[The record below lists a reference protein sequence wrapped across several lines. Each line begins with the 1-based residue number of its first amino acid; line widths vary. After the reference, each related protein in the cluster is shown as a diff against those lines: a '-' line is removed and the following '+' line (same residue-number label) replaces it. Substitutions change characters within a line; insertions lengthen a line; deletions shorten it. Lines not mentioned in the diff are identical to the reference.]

1 MSSHGHSVKRNGRIQ
16 WKGQKAEAQV
26 SPEDDWRCIHAL
38 GSGDKRLHHFSIC
51 GPLCCWGA
59 GSRPRVGIKCRCRG
73 SPSVPGWGGR
83 GQPWRGPEW
92 CTRECACA
100 HLCVGAVHVMLSTV
114 YYSYIHRN
122 KNVARGGGREI
133 QEGRDIRNLR
143 VIQVDVWQKSSDTA
157 QNYL

>member
-1 MSSHGHSVKRNGRIQ
+1 MGTECRR
-16 WKGQKAEAQV
+16 EA
-26 SPEDDWRCIHAL
+26 SPW
-38 GSGDKRLHHFSIC
+38 
-51 GPLCCWGA
+51 
-59 GSRPRVGIKCRCRG
+59 
-73 SPSVPGWGGR
+73 VPGWGGPSDALGSVR
-83 GQPWRGPEW
+83 VH
-92 CTRECACA
+92 ACVWE
-100 HLCVGAVHVMLSTV
+100 LFMLSRQF